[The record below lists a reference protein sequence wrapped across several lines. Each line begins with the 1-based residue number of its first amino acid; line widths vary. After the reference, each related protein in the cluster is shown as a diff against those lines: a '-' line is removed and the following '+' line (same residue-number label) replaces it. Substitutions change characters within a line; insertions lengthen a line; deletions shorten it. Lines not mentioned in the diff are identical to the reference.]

1 MRQATAI
8 LPIFGKKVLIL
19 KRSQLASSFPD
30 KWNFPGG
37 KVEPGESI
45 LDGAK
50 RELFEEAGIKA
61 KELKFVTSIEIKK
74 AYLKVSFY
82 SVRLED
88 DLCKINEESS
98 DFAWVTKEELFNY
111 DLLPIDSD
119 LKDIICSEF

>member
-8 LPIFGKKVLIL
+8 LPIFGNKVLIL
-19 KRSQLASSFPD
+19 KRSEKASSFPD

-50 RELFEEAGIKA
+50 RELFEEAGI
-61 KELKFVTSIEIKK
+61 EVEGLKFVTSIEIKK
-74 AYLKVSFY
+74 AFLKISFY
-82 SVRLED
+82 SVRLEN

-119 LKDIICSEF
+119 LKDIICREF